1 MVPQRRADVADR
13 PAFRDVG
20 FEALQPRI
28 RGGELP
34 SLFDMTGQQI
44 PVEHGH
50 PEGGQF
56 HAYVFPVMSHA
67 PVAVVLTAIANLLR
81 PWFTPNTS
89 SCLRPNSMKGPLA

>member
-1 MVPQRRADVADR
+1 MVPQCRANVADR

-20 FEALQPRI
+20 FEALEPRI
-28 RGGELP
+28 SGGELP
-34 SLFDMTGQQI
+34 SLFDMAGQQI

-67 PVAVVLTAIANLLR
+67 PVAVVLTAIANLL
-81 PWFTPNTS
+81 PAVANWNAVVPVV
-89 SCLRPNSMKGPLA
+89 PLMVPPTQ